1 MLEKRSIWAE
11 ISIAL
16 IILDEMKDFQEI
28 AGRVVVGFSQTLV
41 LWNASQRAFPKL
53 QSTGY
58 DQVPRSAD
66 DQETKL

>member
-1 MLEKRSIWAE
+1 MFLTIF
-11 ISIAL
+11 AL
-16 IILDEMKDFQEI
+16 
-28 AGRVVVGFSQTLV
+28 VVVGFSQTLV

-58 DQVPRSAD
+58 DQVPRGAD